1 MEKIRK
7 VGVIG
12 GGLMGSGI
20 AQVCAAA
27 GFPTTVR
34 EVSADLCA
42 KSRQSIE
49 KTLAKGI
56 ERGKITADER
66 DRTLANLRFATEL
79 EQLAE
84 ADVFIEAV
92 VEDLSVKN
100 TLWSDLNELAR
111 PDAIFASNT
120 SSLTIIAMA
129 TASGRADRMLGLH
142 FFNPVPLMKLVEVV
156 RTITTSEETERLA
169 MDFVRALGKEPI
181 RAKDSSG
188 FVVNLLLI
196 PYMLDAINALE
207 SGVASVED
215 IDKGMQLGAGYPM
228 GPFTLLDFV
237 GLDTAYKIAEI
248 MFAEYREKR
257 YAPPPLLKR
266 MVLAGMLGKKSG
278 KGFYDYSSNPPRVSA
293 LGLWAAPTSAAIF
306 ARTSLRAPCTR
317 RQRESVGRF
326 RRPSPFR
333 ST

>member
-1 MEKIRK
+1 MERIRK

-20 AQVCAAA
+20 AQVCAGA

-34 EVSADLCA
+34 EVSAELGA
-42 KSRQSIE
+42 KARQSIE

-56 ERGKITADER
+56 ERGKVTGDER
-66 DRTLANLRFATEL
+66 DKTLANLRFVTEL
-79 EQLAE
+79 KEM
-84 ADVFIEAV
+84 ADSDLFIEAV
-92 VEDLSVKN
+92 VEDLAVKN
-100 TLWSDLNELAR
+100 SLWSELNAIAGA
-111 PDAIFASNT
+111 DAIFASNT

-129 TASGRADRMLGLH
+129 TASGRPDRMLGLH

-156 RTITTSEETERLA
+156 RTITTSEETEPLA
-169 MDFVRALGKEPI
+169 LDFVRALGKEPI

-257 YAPPPLLKR
+257 FAPPPLLKR

-293 LGLWAAPTSAAIF
+293 LGL
-306 ARTSLRAPCTR
+306 
-317 RQRESVGRF
+317 
-326 RRPSPFR
+326 
-333 ST
+333 

>member
-7 VGVIG
+7 IGVIG

-34 EVSADLCA
+34 EVTGDLCTR
-42 KSRQSIE
+42 SRQSIE
-49 KTLAKGI
+49 KNLARGI
-56 ERGKITADER
+56 ERGKVTAAER
-66 DRTLANLRFATEL
+66 DTTLANLRFATALEEL
-79 EQLAE
+79 
-84 ADVFIEAV
+84 ADADLFIEAV
-92 VEDLSVKN
+92 VEDLTVKN
-100 TLWSDLNELAR
+100 SLWSDLNRIAR
-111 PDAIFASNT
+111 ADAIFASNT

-129 TASGRADRMLGLH
+129 AASGRADRMLGLH

-156 RTITTSEETERLA
+156 RTITTSAETERLA

-237 GLDTAYKIAEI
+237 GLDTAVKIAEI

-278 KGFYDYSSNPPRVSA
+278 KGFYDYSSNPPRVSP
-293 LGLWAAPTSAAIF
+293 LGL
-306 ARTSLRAPCTR
+306 
-317 RQRESVGRF
+317 
-326 RRPSPFR
+326 
-333 ST
+333 

>member
-1 MEKIRK
+1 MAKIK
-7 VGVIG
+7 NVGVIG

-27 GFPTTVR
+27 GFPTVVR
-34 EVSADLCA
+34 EMSEDLCA
-42 KSRQSIE
+42 KSRSSIE

-56 ERGKITADER
+56 ERGKVTTEER
-66 DRTLANLRFATEL
+66 DKTLGNLRFATRL
-79 EQLAE
+79 TDLAQS
-84 ADVFIEAV
+84 DIFIEAV
-92 VEDLSVKN
+92 VEDLTVKN
-100 TLWSDLNELAR
+100 ALWSELDKIAGQE
-111 PDAIFASNT
+111 AIFASNIFASNT

-129 TASGRADRMLGLH
+129 TASGRPDRMLGLH

-156 RTITTSEETERLA
+156 RTITTSDETERTA
-169 MDFVRALGKEPI
+169 MDFVRALGKEPV
-181 RAKDSSG
+181 RARDSSG
-188 FVVNLLLI
+188 FIVNLLLI
-196 PYMLDAINALE
+196 PYMLDAITALE

-248 MFAEYREKR
+248 MFAEYRDKR

-278 KGFYDYSSNPPRVSA
+278 KGFYDYSSNPPRANA
-293 LGLWAAPTSAAIF
+293 LGL
-306 ARTSLRAPCTR
+306 
-317 RQRESVGRF
+317 
-326 RRPSPFR
+326 
-333 ST
+333 

>member
-1 MEKIRK
+1 MKKISN

-20 AQVCAAA
+20 AQVSAAA
-27 GFPTTVR
+27 GFPTAVR
-34 EVSADLCA
+34 EISEDLCA

-56 ERGKITADER
+56 ERGKVTASER
-66 DRTLANLRFATEL
+66 DITLANLRFVTRL
-79 EQLAE
+79 EE
-84 ADVFIEAV
+84 MADADLFIEAV
-92 VEDLSVKN
+92 VEDLDTKN
-100 TLWSDLNELAR
+100 SLWSQIDRIAQ

-129 TASGRADRMLGLH
+129 TASGRPDRMLGLH

-156 RTITTSEETERLA
+156 RTITTSDETEKRA
-169 MDFVRALGKEPI
+169 IEFVRALGKEPI

-196 PYMLDAINALE
+196 PYMLDAINAVE
-207 SGVASVED
+207 ANVASVED
-215 IDKGMQLGAGYPM
+215 IDKGMQLGAGHPM

-237 GLDTAYKIAEI
+237 GLDTVYKIAEI
-248 MFAEYREKR
+248 MFAEYRDRR

-266 MVLAGMLGKKSG
+266 MVLAGMLGRKSG
-278 KGFYDYSSNPPRVSA
+278 KGFYDYASNPPRVSS
-293 LGLWAAPTSAAIF
+293 LGL
-306 ARTSLRAPCTR
+306 
-317 RQRESVGRF
+317 
-326 RRPSPFR
+326 
-333 ST
+333 